1 MDFPRDTRCDTKMK
15 IAVQGLWHLGVVTTA
30 GLASLGFE
38 VVALD
43 YVEKVI
49 TGLETDKLPVNE
61 PGIRELLKA
70 GKLTGKLKFTHDAI
84 DIEKCEIFWL
94 AYDTPVNEQDVADT
108 EFVVSEFEKSIAH
121 LDPNAYILISS
132 QLPVGSARK
141 LMERTRVLRPANNF
155 RFAVQPENL
164 RLGKALSSFLEAERI
179 VVGTESSAPEGVL
192 EELFSKFDLPI
203 IWMSL
208 ESAEMTKHAIN
219 ALLATSITFMGEIAD
234 ICEEVRANARD
245 VELGLRSDSR
255 IGSKA
260 YVSPGL
266 GFAGGTLARDI
277 KFLETWQ
284 KDSKG
289 MISSI
294 IDSNRAHNDWIQ
306 RRFTAH
312 FQDKTKLNVLFMGLT
327 YTEDTNT
334 LRRSAMLAYA
344 KKLLDYVHSVTFF
357 EDQVMDLHEELVHKL
372 VAVSETSLNIDNVDA
387 IIISKRMHWQDN
399 DGIVKKMINS
409 HTAIFDPAGL
419 LIKQSQLYIKR
430 KNYFTVG
437 NINDR

>member
-1 MDFPRDTRCDTKMK
+1 MK
-15 IAVQGLWHLGVVTTA
+15 IAVQGLWHLGIVTSA
-30 GLASLGFE
+30 GLTSLGFE

-43 YVEKVI
+43 YDEKI
-49 TGLETDKLPVNE
+49 IADLKTNKLPVDE
-61 PGIRELLKA
+61 PGVSELLKS
-70 GKLTGKLKFTHDAI
+70 GESTGLLKITNDPK
-84 DIEKCEIFWL
+84 DLEDCEIFWL

-108 EFVVSEFEKSIAH
+108 EFVVSEFDKSIAYI
-121 LDPNAYILISS
+121 DPNAYILVSS

-141 LMERTRVLRPANNF
+141 LMERARALRPSNNF

-164 RLGKALSSFLEAERI
+164 RLGKALKSFLEAERI
-179 VVGTESSAPEGVL
+179 VVGTESSATEGVL
-192 EELFSKFDLPI
+192 EKVFSKFDVPI

-219 ALLATSITFMGEIAD
+219 AFLATSITFMGEIAD

-277 KFLETWQ
+277 KFLETLQ

-289 MISSI
+289 LISSI
-294 IDSNRAHNDWIQ
+294 IDSNHVHNDWIR
-306 RRFTAH
+306 RRFTSH
-312 FQDKTKLNVLFMGLT
+312 FQDKVKRKVLFMGLT
-327 YTEDTNT
+327 YTEGTNT
-334 LRRSAMLAYA
+334 LRRSSMLEYA
-344 KKLLDYVHSVTFF
+344 KELLVCGHSVTFF
-357 EDQVMDLHEELVHKL
+357 EDQVMDLPEELIHKL
-372 VAVSETSLNIDNVDA
+372 IAVSKASLNIDNIDA
-387 IIISKRMHWQDN
+387 IIISKRMHWQGN
-399 DGIVKKMINS
+399 DEVVKKMINS
-409 HTAIFDPAGL
+409 HAAIFDPAGL
-419 LIKQSQLYIKR
+419 LLKQLHLYKTR

-437 NINDR
+437 QIND